1 MSEVLDGNDGLRTN
15 MAPMKAPISA
25 LNQCTADRIYS
36 KDPSVSVSEPAKP
49 RIEQPSTVWLSS
61 VEREQRVL

>member
-15 MAPMKAPISA
+15 MGPVNAPISA
-25 LNQCTADRIYS
+25 LNQCAADCIYS
-36 KDPSVSVSEPAKP
+36 KGPSVSVSEPAKP
-49 RIEQPSTVWLSS
+49 RVDQPSTVWLPS